1 VLRRPGTRYGVTLSG
16 FDIPPAAW
24 LMLKRGDHGGS
35 AQGHGDGID
44 QYASREASDA
54 VPVCAGSEPDGAH
67 RYESDPEQTPRPDN
81 ESDDYA
87 P

>member
-1 VLRRPGTRYGVTLSG
+1 
-16 FDIPPAAW
+16 
-24 LMLKRGDHGGS
+24 MLKRGDHGGS

-54 VPVCAGSEPDGAH
+54 VPVCAVSEPDGAY
-67 RYESDPEQTPRPDN
+67 RYESDPEQTPRPDH
-81 ESDDYA
+81 ESHDYA